1 MPRLPAVLAQ
11 HFAASP
17 ILKAGMARASTMA
30 GRMGLKNI
38 QARSMFTGGM
48 PPGGRLPGFWLSAPN
63 IVPVFRKGQHD
74 KVPVEAFSIDCR
86 PYQPGTWNEAEL
98 FDRMRST
105 YDTFGVVRLTNTG
118 LTEAKEM
125 HRYARAVVK
134 KQMKYE
140 GGANPREGIIENVF
154 EVGAPNDA
162 WLHYHHEMAY
172 NQHSMKNLAFCSI
185 KATPGKGDTYL
196 SENMSVTDSLM
207 QTDLGRKLR
216 DKGVCYIRCLTDRE
230 AYEGMGWQQGASVY
244 NHWQLSFGVE
254 TPEEAERVARECGL
268 DVEWCED
275 PLKPESKRYMKTK
288 LTISA
293 FEYCPSVGRNVLYS
307 SIADHNMWFDTWKG
321 VHDVPPAKRPL
332 QMTFGDG
339 TPFTLE
345 ELQQWVSLY
354 DEGGIRVQWETGDIV
369 AFCNYR
375 YAHGRPA
382 FTLHKWEERQIGVVL
397 GEKFQRQGTIEQK
410 WSHGRKKFRDEA

>member
-1 MPRLPAVLAQ
+1 
-11 HFAASP
+11 
-17 ILKAGMARASTMA
+17 
-30 GRMGLKNI
+30 
-38 QARSMFTGGM
+38 MFTAGM
-48 PPGGRLPGFWLSAPN
+48 PPGGRLPGFWVSAPN
-63 IVPVFRKGQHD
+63 IVPAFRKGED
-74 KVPVEAFSIDCR
+74 AVPLDSFSIDCR
-86 PYQPGTWNEAEL
+86 PYKPGTWSEAEL
-98 FDRMRST
+98 IDRMKA
-105 YDTFGVVRLTNTG
+105 TFDKHGVVRLTQTG
-118 LTEAKEM
+118 LTDPADMAK
-125 HRYARAVVK
+125 YARTVVP

-140 GGANPREGIIENVF
+140 GGANPREGIIQNVF

-196 SENMSVTDSLM
+196 SENLMVTDKLM
-207 QTDLGRKLR
+207 QTDLGQKLR

-230 AYEGMGWQQGASVY
+230 AYKGKGWKDGAAVY

-254 TPEEAERVARECGL
+254 TAEEAEAKATECGL
-268 DVEWCED
+268 EVEWTED
-275 PLKPESKRYMKTK
+275 PLNSASNRYMKTK
-288 LTISA
+288 LVISA
-293 FEYCPSVGRNVLYS
+293 FEFCPNSGRNVLYS

-345 ELQQWVSLY
+345 ELRQWVSLY
-354 DEGGIRVQWETGDIV
+354 DEGGVRVQWETGDIL

-382 FTLHKWEERQIGVVL
+382 FHLHKWEQRQIGVLL
-397 GEKFQRQGTIEQK
+397 GEKFWREGVRENC
-410 WSHGRKKFRDEA
+410 W